1 MEEWKMAIKISLG
14 NKKRTFKSIKLAA
27 DKSGIK
33 YITLY
38 MRIRAGMTLAQ
49 AMKQPVR
56 KYDKQHA

>member
-1 MEEWKMAIKISLG
+1 MSVKISLG

-27 DKSGIK
+27 DTSGIK

-56 KYDKQHA
+56 KYSTSTAT

>member
-1 MEEWKMAIKISLG
+1 MSKSISLG
-14 NKKRTFKSIKLAA
+14 NKKKVFKSIRLAA
-27 DKSGIK
+27 DQSGIK

-56 KYDKQHA
+56 KYTKENA